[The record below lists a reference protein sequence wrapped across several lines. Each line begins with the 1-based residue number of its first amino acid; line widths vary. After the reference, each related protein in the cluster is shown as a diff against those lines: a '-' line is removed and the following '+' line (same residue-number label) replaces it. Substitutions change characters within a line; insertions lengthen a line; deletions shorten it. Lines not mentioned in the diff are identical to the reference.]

1 MFEEEVHEF
10 RRVTQGMDES
20 KVNQTKCF
28 RQTWKFFGKISK
40 MVTSNSDIPFYKKAS
55 NSKV

>member
-20 KVNQTKCF
+20 KVNTKNYLRSMGLVDCLEIIT
-28 RQTWKFFGKISK
+28 QGKFNKIKLVSFS
-40 MVTSNSDIPFYKKAS
+40 VL
-55 NSKV
+55 

>member
-28 RQTWKFFGKISK
+28 RQTWKFFGIISK
-40 MVTSNSDIPFYKKAS
+40 MFTSNSDIPFL
-55 NSKV
+55 

>member
-20 KVNQTKCF
+20 KVNQTKYF
-28 RQTWKFFGKISK
+28 RQTWTFFGKISK
-40 MVTSNSDIPFYKKAS
+40 MFPSNNDIPLL
-55 NSKV
+55 